1 VSSREER
8 LTLRIFL
15 ASPGDVADE
24 RGLARRVMASLP
36 KEPAFRGQV
45 VLEEVSW
52 DNPGAAIPLPAHLTP
67 QDAIKQGIP
76 TPAECDVV
84 LVILWSRMG
93 TPLPIAYAKQ
103 DGSRYLS
110 GTEWE
115 YLAAIDRA
123 EREGTPVVLVYQRTE
138 KVLFDPDDADF
149 DERTE
154 QRRKV
159 VRFFESFRNPDG
171 SLKRSYREYATP
183 SDFEQLLEVNLRKI
197 VWDRY
202 QASGL
207 ETQSAKPADAG
218 TPAVLWSGSPY
229 PGLRAFTDEEGAIF
243 FGRGHETDALVRR
256 VSGGGRF
263 VAVIGPSGSGKS
275 SLVAAGLLPRI
286 AAGALPG
293 GDTWGC
299 GRSTPRQAGHEP

>member
-218 TPAVLWSGSPY
+218 TPARVVERIALSRPA
-229 PGLRAFTDEEGAIF
+229 RFH
-243 FGRGHETDALVRR
+243 GRGRRHFLRPRARDRCARATCVCRRAVRR
-256 VSGGGRF
+256 RHRTFRIRQILAGRGRPAAADRGGR
-263 VAVIGPSGSGKS
+263 
-275 SLVAAGLLPRI
+275 AAR
-286 AAGALPG
+286 
-293 GDTWGC
+293 
-299 GRSTPRQAGHEP
+299 R